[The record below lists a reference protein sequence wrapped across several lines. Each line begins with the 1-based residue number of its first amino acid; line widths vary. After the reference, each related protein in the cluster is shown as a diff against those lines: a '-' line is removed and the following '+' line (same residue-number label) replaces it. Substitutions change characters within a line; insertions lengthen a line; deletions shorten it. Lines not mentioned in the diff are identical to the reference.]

1 MKIADSLR
9 ARLIMA
15 VLGVVTLAW
24 LILAVSSYRQTRH
37 EVDEVLDA
45 YLSESVS
52 LLLEFQGA
60 RTGGSVLQLVKID
73 QTGRTLLA
81 FQVMGPDGRLLLRSP
96 NAPEAAFPRDQAG
109 FSTRRMGEI
118 DWRVFSARNPASGE
132 WIHVAERLGSRS
144 HIREEVAESVLLPL
158 MLALP
163 ILGGLLVIAVSR
175 ALRPMNR
182 IAAAI
187 ARRDSRYLEDIEIS
201 GVPREIRP
209 MVEQLN
215 GLLSRVRKG
224 IQNEQRFTADA
235 AHELRTPLAGIR
247 MQAEVARA
255 AGSDA
260 IRELALKKILLGCD
274 RSARLVDQ
282 LLTLAR
288 LDAAEIRL
296 PHRLPQE
303 SLVLSPLVREVLADL
318 GPDARRKDI
327 TLHFV
332 DSDAPAVPGNETL
345 VRILLR
351 NLIDNAIRYAP
362 AGSTVTTRCRQDEN
376 GQTILDVEDQGAGL
390 AEEERQRLTER
401 FYRGEAAI
409 MGSGSGL
416 GLSIVKKITELL
428 SADLI
433 FSSGVTGVGLK
444 VQVVFGRQTP
454 V

>member
-1 MKIADSLR
+1 MKRADSLR
-9 ARLIMA
+9 ARLILA

-52 LLLEFQGA
+52 LLMEFQGA
-60 RTGGSVLQLVKID
+60 RTDGSVPQPVKTVQID
-73 QTGRTLLA
+73 RTLLA
-81 FQVMGPDGRLLLRSP
+81 FQVMGPDGRLRMRSP
-96 NAPEAAFPRDQAG
+96 NAPEAAFPRNQAG
-109 FSTRRMGEI
+109 FRTRRMEEI
-118 DWRVFSARNPASGE
+118 DWRVFSARNPASGG

-163 ILGGLLVIAVSR
+163 ILAGLLVIAVSR

-187 ARRDSRYLEDIEIS
+187 ARRDSRYLEDIEMS

-209 MVEQLN
+209 IVDQLN
-215 GLLSRVRKG
+215 GLLARVRKG

-247 MQAEVARA
+247 MQAEVART

-260 IRELALKKILLGCD
+260 IRELALEKILLGCD

-296 PHRLPQE
+296 PLE
-303 SLVLSPLVREVLADL
+303 SLALSPLVREVLADL
-318 GPDARRKDI
+318 GPDAHRKDI
-327 TLHFV
+327 TLQFV

-351 NLIDNAIRYAP
+351 NLIDNAIRYSP
-362 AGSTVTTRCRQDEN
+362 AGSIVTTRCRQDEN

-390 AEEERQRLTER
+390 GEEERQRLTER
-401 FYRGEAAI
+401 FYRGEAAT
-409 MGSGSGL
+409 MGSGAGL

-444 VQVVFGRQTP
+444 VQVVFGRQAP
-454 V
+454 A

>member
-9 ARLIMA
+9 ARLILA

-52 LLLEFQGA
+52 LLMEFQGA
-60 RTGGSVLQLVKID
+60 RTDGSVLEPVKTD
-73 QTGRTLLA
+73 QTDRTLLA
-81 FQVMGPDGRLLLRSP
+81 FEVMGPDGRLLLRSP

-132 WIHVAERLGSRS
+132 WIHVAESLGSRS
-144 HIREEVAESVLLPL
+144 HIREEVAESVLFPL

-187 ARRDSRYLEDIEIS
+187 ARRDSRYLDDIEIS

-215 GLLSRVRKG
+215 GLLARVRKG

-247 MQAEVARA
+247 MQAEVARTS
-255 AGSDA
+255 GSTA
-260 IRELALKKILLGCD
+260 IRDLALEKILLGCD
-274 RSARLVDQ
+274 RSALLVDQ

-296 PHRLPQE
+296 PLE
-303 SLVLSPLVREVLADL
+303 SLALSPLVREVLADL
-318 GPDARRKDI
+318 GPDAHRKDI
-327 TLHFV
+327 TLQFV

-362 AGSTVTTRCRQDEN
+362 AGSTVTTHCRQDEN

-390 AEEERQRLTER
+390 AEAERQRLTER

>member
-9 ARLIMA
+9 ARLILA

-52 LLLEFQGA
+52 LLMEFQGA
-60 RTGGSVLQLVKID
+60 RTDGSVPQPVKTD

-96 NAPEAAFPRDQAG
+96 NAPEDAFPQNQAG
-109 FSTRRMGEI
+109 FSSRRMGEI

-144 HIREEVAESVLLPL
+144 HIREEVAESVLFPL

-187 ARRDSRYLEDIEIS
+187 ARRDSRYLEDIESS

-215 GLLSRVRKG
+215 GLLARVRKG

-247 MQAEVARA
+247 MQAEVART

-260 IRELALKKILLGCD
+260 IRELALEKILLGCD

-296 PHRLPQE
+296 PLE
-303 SLVLSPLVREVLADL
+303 SLALSPLVREVLADL
-318 GPDARRKDI
+318 GPDAHRKDI
-327 TLHFV
+327 TLQFL

-362 AGSTVTTRCRQDEN
+362 AGSTVTARCRQDEN

-428 SADLI
+428 SAELI

-454 V
+454 A